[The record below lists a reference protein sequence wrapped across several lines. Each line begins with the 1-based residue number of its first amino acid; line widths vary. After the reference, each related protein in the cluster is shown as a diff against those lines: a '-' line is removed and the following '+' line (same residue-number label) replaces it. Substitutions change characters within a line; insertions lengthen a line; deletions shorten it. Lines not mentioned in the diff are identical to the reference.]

1 MGAKRESGV
10 EERKREMKLKEFR
23 FCNEKR
29 AGSETDKRRKNAEEE
44 EERRR
49 RRKNAKAH
57 A

>member
-1 MGAKRESGV
+1 MGAKRERGG

-23 FCNEKR
+23 FRNEKR